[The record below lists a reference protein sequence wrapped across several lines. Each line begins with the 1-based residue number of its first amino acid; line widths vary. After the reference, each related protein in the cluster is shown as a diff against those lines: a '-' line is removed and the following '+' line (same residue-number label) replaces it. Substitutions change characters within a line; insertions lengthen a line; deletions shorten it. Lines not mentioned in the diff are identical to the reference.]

1 MIRVGLAAP
10 RRAVGLTGLVLGA
23 AFIRALL
30 LPLGDFLSTLVF
42 GGCLLAIAWVERTAP
57 AVPSAAHGGE
67 KAGRAWSLGAG
78 LLVGAVLLAPLA
90 SGSLSGLMKQLG
102 PQFKLDP
109 QMSFETATGTK
120 RNVVTIQ
127 GSKFTVELFR
137 LSDDPH
143 DQERFQ
149 RRQSVKLPDSE
160 AFLPTVEDVIITK
173 LRWAMQA
180 KRNKDID
187 DVHDVIAVQ
196 ANRIEWDYV
205 YKWCDVHGTRS
216 LLDQIRASIPEI

>member
-1 MIRVGLAAP
+1 VTGDEATAALIKALNSAGIPYMVVGSFSTNYYGIP
-10 RRAVGLTGLVLGA
+10 RSTKDADVVL
-23 AFIRALL
+23 
-30 LPLGDFLSTLVF
+30 DY
-42 GGCLLAIAWVERTAP
+42 
-57 AVPSAAHGGE
+57 
-67 KAGRAWSLGAG
+67 
-78 LLVGAVLLAPLA
+78 A